1 MSDPW
6 VQNTQQWINLTYPG
20 MLGILPL
27 VVDGQTGWN
36 TIYALIRA
44 LQHELGITALS
55 NNFGPGTLAALT
67 AVSPVNDSTVN
78 KNIIRIAQGAM
89 YCKGY
94 NGGNG
99 ALDGVWDAVPVAGMQ
114 SLRTNMGLSAGD
126 GSIEPKVFKALLNMD
141 AFTLVSGG
149 TSAIRSIQQS
159 LNGRYLHRQDF
170 YVIPTDGYYTRDV
183 QRALMF
189 AIQYEVGIADGVANG
204 NFGPATKSGL
214 QTYGALT
221 LGSTDTTRYLV
232 HLFQAA
238 LIFNGYSVAYDGNYG
253 SGTRTQTLAFQE
265 FVALPQNGNA
275 DVQTWGSLL
284 VSTGDADRPGAG
296 ADCVTTLTSARLTTL
311 RGAGYEYFGRYLTNA
326 TDDNPDKCFK
336 PGEAARIIA
345 AGGKIFPLFQTGGGS
360 LEHFTYQRGKEV
372 AEEAANAAWWYRMPA
387 NAVIYFSVDFDVQDW
402 ELTDFVI
409 PYFQGV
415 NEMIDE
421 FGRNWRVGVYG
432 PRHACARISGEGLAT
447 YSFVSDMSTGYAG
460 NLTYTRP
467 ANWAFDQIQTITV
480 GSGSGAVEIDKNSV
494 SGRDAAVS
502 ALAAAV
508 GVGDDPQ
515 IPSSQLDAFESEWY
529 GACTRYPDELLG
541 STTPQLAVM
550 ALNRSNVKTK
560 VESHDAFI
568 TNLASE
574 YNIYK
579 ALIMTPLIWESMVIN
594 IGDDVQDS
602 RVIAYY
608 AAVLAGQ
615 APPALSVDDSST
627 GPCQIFARTGIDARN
642 WARSRGFI
650 TDGPYSAS
658 VPQDMF
664 DVWEGLHNDE
674 EFNIETAM
682 FEMMRQAEV
691 RSSMAPSS
699 LRDLTPSQVL
709 QMCWG
714 YNGDVYYGRHRAQLY
729 YTIMRWE
736 DSFR

>member
-284 VSTGDADRPGAG
+284 VSTGDADRPGAPAPDSRHFVAPG
-296 ADCVTTLTSARLTTL
+296 TSTLAATSPTRQMTTPTSVSNPAKPLGSSRL
-311 RGAGYEYFGRYLTNA
+311 EGRSS
-326 TDDNPDKCFK
+326 
-336 PGEAARIIA
+336 
-345 AGGKIFPLFQTGGGS
+345 LFS
-360 LEHFTYQRGKEV
+360 
-372 AEEAANAAWWYRMPA
+372 
-387 NAVIYFSVDFDVQDW
+387 
-402 ELTDFVI
+402 
-409 PYFQGV
+409 
-415 NEMIDE
+415 
-421 FGRNWRVGVYG
+421 
-432 PRHACARISGEGLAT
+432 
-447 YSFVSDMSTGYAG
+447 
-460 NLTYTRP
+460 RP
-467 ANWAFDQIQTITV
+467 AADRSSTSPT
-480 GSGSGAVEIDKNSV
+480 SV
-494 SGRDAAVS
+494 ARRSRRRLPMPHGGTACQ
-502 ALAAAV
+502 
-508 GVGDDPQ
+508 PM
-515 IPSSQLDAFESEWY
+515 PSSTS
-529 GACTRYPDELLG
+529 P
-541 STTPQLAVM
+541 
-550 ALNRSNVKTK
+550 
-560 VESHDAFI
+560 
-568 TNLASE
+568 
-574 YNIYK
+574 
-579 ALIMTPLIWESMVIN
+579 
-594 IGDDVQDS
+594 
-602 RVIAYY
+602 
-608 AAVLAGQ
+608 
-615 APPALSVDDSST
+615 
-627 GPCQIFARTGIDARN
+627 
-642 WARSRGFI
+642 
-650 TDGPYSAS
+650 
-658 VPQDMF
+658 
-664 DVWEGLHNDE
+664 
-674 EFNIETAM
+674 
-682 FEMMRQAEV
+682 
-691 RSSMAPSS
+691 
-699 LRDLTPSQVL
+699 
-709 QMCWG
+709 
-714 YNGDVYYGRHRAQLY
+714 
-729 YTIMRWE
+729 
-736 DSFR
+736 